1 MNYYYNYMDELQ
13 REAKAEAKRMS
24 KKGELTPNAWR
35 FNDYGSR
42 EPMCASMDSI
52 LAAYADA
59 QATDSCWY

>member
-1 MNYYYNYMDELQ
+1 
-13 REAKAEAKRMS
+13 MS

-42 EPMCASMDSI
+42 EPMSASMDSI

>member
-1 MNYYYNYMDELQ
+1 MSYYYNYSDELQ

-24 KKGELTPNAWR
+24 KKSELTPNAWR

-42 EPMCASMDSI
+42 EPMSASMDSI
-52 LAAYADA
+52 LAAYADV

>member
-1 MNYYYNYMDELQ
+1 MSYYYNYMDELQ

-35 FNDYGSR
+35 FNDHGSR

-59 QATDSCWY
+59 QTTDSCWY

>member
-1 MNYYYNYMDELQ
+1 MSYYYNYMDELQ

-42 EPMCASMDSI
+42 EPMSTSMDSI